1 VAVLV
6 ARGYS
11 NPQIATALTV
21 TRATVARHVEHI
33 LGKLGLRNRMQITA
47 WAVEHGLLADDPA

>member
-1 VAVLV
+1 MLV

-21 TRATVARHVEHI
+21 TRATAARHVEHI
-33 LGKLGLRNRMQITA
+33 LAKLGLRNRVQITA
-47 WAVEHGLLADDPA
+47 WAVEHGLLAAGPD